1 MCTVFTIALLINS
14 YVKTKFSHA
23 DFLKNKFQHFTSSDL
38 IYSAEK
44 NHLYFVSY
52 FVCLSLFTPQ
62 NSIVCK
68 MHCS

>member
-1 MCTVFTIALLINS
+1 MCTVFTIAILINS

-44 NHLYFVSY
+44 IIYTS
-52 FVCLSLFTPQ
+52 
-62 NSIVCK
+62 
-68 MHCS
+68 